1 MRPLDLTEKDPSRR
15 VTIYFEGQPL
25 EAYEGEK
32 LTVALLANGI
42 YWLTTSTEGRKRGAF
57 TFGPVPVVL
66 NGVKNINGRKTKV
79 KDGMRIERQNYGEFQ
94 ETVEIDEGKPVERM
108 VVDVAVIGGGPAG
121 IGAVLEVQEHLTAAI
136 IEEKGW
142 LGGDLWLKGLPQEG
156 FGDPKR
162 AVKELTGKFNENVR
176 VFKGTIALGVFDKGE
191 YFLVPIVTGK
201 NQLIELMAKR
211 VVLAVGAVDN
221 ILLFENNE
229 FPGVFRRDFALEVMN
244 VWGVAPGRKVAVV
257 GSRPED
263 IVPELERWGIEYVV
277 VPNPKRVEGKEKVER
292 LIDMNGHVYEVD
304 AVIVSDGRRPDI
316 NPITQA
322 GGKLK
327 FKRGYYMPV
336 LDSQH
341 RIRDGIYV
349 AGSAVSIKPHYA
361 NYLEGRLV
369 GAYILREFGFESSPC
384 LYEERL
390 KEYEP
395 DSITV
400 HRIDFESFNLE
411 DVQICGC
418 DVSLKKVDDV
428 VRSGITD
435 LQIIKRLTHLAMGFC
450 QGRFC
455 LFNGAVVVSQRT
467 GSDMSRI
474 DLPVARPPLKNV
486 RMKVTAEGV
495 EEYAE

>member
-1 MRPLDLTEKDPSRR
+1 MRQLDLTEKDPSRK
-15 VTIYFEGQPL
+15 VTVYFEGRSL
-25 EAYEGEK
+25 EAYAGEK
-32 LTVALLANGI
+32 ITVALLANGV

-57 TFGPVPVVL
+57 TFGPVPMVV
-66 NGVKNINGRKTKV
+66 NGIRNINARKTKV
-79 KDGMRIERQNYGEFQ
+79 KDGMGLERQNYGEFQ
-94 ETVEIDEGKPVERM
+94 ETVEIDEDKPVERL
-108 VVDVAVIGGGPAG
+108 VVDVVVVGSGPAG
-121 IGAVLEVQEHLTAAI
+121 IGTVLEVQDHLTVAL

-142 LGGDLWLKGLPQEG
+142 LGGDLWLKGLPQDG
-156 FGDPKR
+156 FGEPKK
-162 AVKELTGKFNENVR
+162 AVKDLTSKFNGNVR
-176 VFKGTIALGVFDKGE
+176 VFKGTVALGVFDKGE
-191 YFLVPIVTGK
+191 YFLVPIVTGD
-201 NQLIELMAKR
+201 NRLIELMAKR

-263 IVPELERWGIEYVV
+263 VVPELERWGLEYVI
-277 VPNPKRVEGKEKVER
+277 VPNPKRVEGTEKVER

-327 FKRGYYMPV
+327 FKRGYYMPI

-369 GAYILREFGFESSPC
+369 GAYILREFGFDSNPC
-384 LYEERL
+384 VYEEKL
-390 KEYEP
+390 GEYEP
-395 DSITV
+395 IPMPV
-400 HRIDFESFNLE
+400 HQIPFDAFDLE

-428 VRSGITD
+428 VRGGITD

-450 QGRFC
+450 QGRYC
-455 LFNGAVVVSQRT
+455 LFNGAAVVAQRT
-467 GSDMSRI
+467 GSDMSCI
-474 DLPVARPPLKNV
+474 DLPVARPPLKNI
-486 RMKVTAEGV
+486 RMKVTAQGV
-495 EEYAE
+495 EEHAE